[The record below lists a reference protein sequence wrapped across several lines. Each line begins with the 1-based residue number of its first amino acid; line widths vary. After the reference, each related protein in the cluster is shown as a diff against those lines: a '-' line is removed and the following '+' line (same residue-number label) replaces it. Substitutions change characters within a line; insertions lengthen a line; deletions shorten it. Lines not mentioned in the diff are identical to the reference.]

1 MLTDKD
7 IERMREW
14 RKEVTEK
21 RKRSIVLH
29 VESVTKHPLT
39 GEEIADT
46 ALHEVASV
54 VTERSSRTASEV
66 VFQGGAEVREGD
78 IWFSVDIDELET
90 IPLTS
95 TDDFDSVAYVTDL
108 DREYKVVAWDR
119 KGIGETNRL
128 EFVGKVVT

>member
-1 MLTDKD
+1 
-7 IERMREW
+7 MRQW
-14 RKEVTEK
+14 RKEVTKK

-29 VESVTKHPLT
+29 VESVTKDALT

-46 ALHEVASV
+46 ALKEVPSV

-66 VFQGGAEVREGD
+66 VFQSGAEVREGD
-78 IWFSVDIDELET
+78 IWFSVDIDELNL
-90 IPLTS
+90 ISLT
-95 TDDFDSVAYVTDL
+95 TTNDFDSVAYVTDI